1 MTVTIGRRE
10 LLAALGAA
18 AAAWPLAARAQQAAI
33 PVIGFLHAGASGALS
48 PPVAAFHRT
57 LAEVGYVE
65 SRNVTIEYRYA
76 EGQYERLP
84 ELAADL
90 VRRKVTV
97 IVASPNTNAAR
108 EAKAAT
114 NVIPIVFMVSDDPVK
129 LGLVASLSRPGGNA
143 TGVNYFISELAA
155 KRLSLLRE
163 LLPAAVRVGALV
175 NPNAATTEGFTKDV
189 TAAAS
194 ALSIQVEIVQ
204 ARESR
209 EIEAAFATL
218 ARSKVDALMVAPDT
232 LFATSGRRQI
242 VTLATRHGIPAIYTV
257 REYVEN
263 GGLMSYGP
271 SVPEAYRQL
280 AIYASRILKG
290 EKPADLPVVQSVTF
304 DFVINLAIARTLRI
318 QVPPTLLAIADE
330 VIE

>member
-1 MTVTIGRRE
+1 MRRRDFIT
-10 LLAALGAA
+10 LLGGAA
-18 AAAWPLAARAQQAAI
+18 TWPLAAGAQQPAM
-33 PVIGFLHAGASGALS
+33 PVIGFLHAGARALS

-114 NVIPIVFMVSDDPVK
+114 SVIPIVFMVSDDPVK

-155 KRLSLLRE
+155 GGVLRSGGRS
-163 LLPAAVRVGALV
+163 AVRGKA
-175 NPNAATTEGFTKDV
+175 
-189 TAAAS
+189 
-194 ALSIQVEIVQ
+194 
-204 ARESR
+204 
-209 EIEAAFATL
+209 
-218 ARSKVDALMVAPDT
+218 
-232 LFATSGRRQI
+232 
-242 VTLATRHGIPAIYTV
+242 
-257 REYVEN
+257 EN
-263 GGLMSYGP
+263 
-271 SVPEAYRQL
+271 
-280 AIYASRILKG
+280 
-290 EKPADLPVVQSVTF
+290 
-304 DFVINLAIARTLRI
+304 
-318 QVPPTLLAIADE
+318 
-330 VIE
+330 